1 MLYRMWLIALQ
12 ANLTALMKSNPEDN
26 DLELIE
32 GMKANRHQSYE
43 ALYNKY
49 ATQLYIFTA
58 NKLHSREVAEELV
71 HDVFIKIWEKRA
83 QINIQTNV
91 AGYLFRMM
99 RNEILQYLR
108 GIKHKDVFIEEMIA
122 LEISD
127 NIQTDENIFLKEMER
142 KLLSIIDGLP
152 EKCREIFI
160 MSRENELTVK
170 EIASQ
175 LNVADQTVKNQITKA
190 LTILRKELKHI
201 TYLFFTF

>member
-160 MSRENELTVK
+160 MSRESELTVK

>member
-1 MLYRMWLIALQ
+1 
-12 ANLTALMKSNPEDN
+12 MKSNPEEN

-43 ALYNKY
+43 VLYNKY
-49 ATQLYIFTA
+49 AAQLYIFAA
-58 NKLHSREVAEELV
+58 NKLHSKEIAEELV

-127 NIQTDENIFLKEMER
+127 NIQTDEHIFLKEMEK
-142 KLLSIIDGLP
+142 KLLGIIDGLP

-160 MSRENELTVK
+160 MSREHELTVK

-175 LNVADQTVKNQITKA
+175 LNIADQTVKNQLTKA
-190 LTILRKELKHI
+190 LTVLRKELKHI

>member
-1 MLYRMWLIALQ
+1 
-12 ANLTALMKSNPEDN
+12 MKSNPEDN

-49 ATQLYIFTA
+49 AGQLYIFTA
-58 NKLHSREVAEELV
+58 NKLHSKEVAEELV
-71 HDVFIKIWEKRA
+71 HDVFIRIWEKRA

-108 GIKHKDVFIEEMIA
+108 GNKHKDLFIEEMIT
-122 LEISD
+122 LEVRD
-127 NIQTDENIFLKEMER
+127 NVQTDENIFLKEMETT
-142 KLLSIIDGLP
+142 LLTIIEGLP
-152 EKCREIFI
+152 EKCRQIFI

-175 LNVADQTVKNQITKA
+175 LNIADQTVKNQLTKA
-190 LTILRKELKHI
+190 LSVLRKELKHI